1 MIEPPKIVLCIPGPW
16 PDRSELLAR
25 IVQDSGGYLFAGQ
38 VLMHMDSGQAC
49 ELQHE
54 PHDAR
59 MADAFAA
66 AGPHWR
72 GSADMARIGTHA
84 SVVYLIGAGGSRVRA
99 ETMMRAAAALLD
111 AGGLGVKVESSGV
124 AHSPADW
131 RQLCADL
138 PLGSAHRAYVLNITG
153 EQVHSCGM
161 HQFGMKDAIVAAQAA
176 PDPVGLLHTFTCY
189 LFNEAPDVREGHTF
203 SVAHGAPRYRLQAE
217 ASSQF
222 QPGDLFA
229 NPYGLWRLT
238 PL

>member
-16 PDRSELLAR
+16 PDRADLFAR
-25 IVQDSGGYLFAGQ
+25 IVQDSGGYLFAGH

-49 ELQHE
+49 ELQYE

-59 MADAFAA
+59 MAGAFAA

-138 PLGSAHRAYVLNITG
+138 SLGSAHRAYVLNITG

-176 PDPVGLLHTFTCY
+176 SDPVGLLHTFTCY
-189 LFNEAPDVREGHTF
+189 LFNEAPDVRAGHTF
-203 SVAHGAPRYRLQAE
+203 SVAADAPRYRIQAE